1 MKKLTF
7 FLTAILALA
16 PVLDACGDS
25 VAPVDTSPSGS
36 EGTSDTTAA
45 PMDRYDYPDVDYK
58 GETFT
63 ILSPTN
69 TWGIIDMVD
78 TDEQNGEMLNDA
90 IYDRNRG
97 LEERFNFKMEVASD
111 NIQKITDLV
120 RTTLTAGDD
129 VWDVIFNAA
138 TYNGTLV
145 LEGFYYDLNDIPQL
159 QLDKEYWDQS
169 CITESTFNGSIFSAM
184 TDFNLYGIEG
194 TWCTFFNENMLED
207 LNLDT
212 PYELVRQGKWT
223 LDELGKYAKAG
234 YNLNGDS
241 TFDWNPDGNA
251 IYGLTSSYAF
261 SHTLIIASDIR
272 YISRDKDGYPV
283 FTLESDR
290 FYDLVDKWTTISGA
304 KELFVSQNHSGTAN
318 HYELIFKA
326 RRALFLG
333 AELKAAQLYRDFDD
347 SYGIAPA
354 PKFDEAQEDYVSVVS
369 KASPVMC
376 IPLTNKDTERTGV
389 IMDALAFE
397 SFYDVLPVY
406 SDVVLSQKGL
416 RNEESIEMLEIIRDT
431 RFFDVGDAYGWT
443 TKVQDLV
450 RKALDVGD
458 DAVAS
463 LIASQIPTIEA
474 NIKTTMDMM
483 K

>member
-1 MKKLTF
+1 M
-7 FLTAILALA
+7 LA
-16 PVLDACGDS
+16 
-25 VAPVDTSPSGS
+25 
-36 EGTSDTTAA
+36 
-45 PMDRYDYPDVDYK
+45 
-58 GETFT
+58 
-63 ILSPTN
+63 
-69 TWGIIDMVD
+69 
-78 TDEQNGEMLNDA
+78 
-90 IYDRNRG
+90 
-97 LEERFNFKMEVASD
+97 
-111 NIQKITDLV
+111 
-120 RTTLTAGDD
+120 
-129 VWDVIFNAA
+129 
-138 TYNGTLV
+138 
-145 LEGFYYDLNDIPQL
+145 
-159 QLDKEYWDQS
+159 
-169 CITESTFNGSIFSAM
+169 
-184 TDFNLYGIEG
+184 
-194 TWCTFFNENMLED
+194 
-207 LNLDT
+207 
-212 PYELVRQGKWT
+212 
-223 LDELGKYAKAG
+223 
-234 YNLNGDS
+234 
-241 TFDWNPDGNA
+241 
-251 IYGLTSSYAF
+251 
-261 SHTLIIASDIR
+261 
-272 YISRDKDGYPV
+272 
-283 FTLESDR
+283 
-290 FYDLVDKWTTISGA
+290 
-304 KELFVSQNHSGTAN
+304 
-318 HYELIFKA
+318 ELIFKA